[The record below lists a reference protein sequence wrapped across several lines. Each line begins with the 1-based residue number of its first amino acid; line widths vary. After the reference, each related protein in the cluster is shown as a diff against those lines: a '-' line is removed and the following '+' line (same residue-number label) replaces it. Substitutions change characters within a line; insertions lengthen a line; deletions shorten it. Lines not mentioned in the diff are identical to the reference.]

1 MNRQEILFIGC
12 IVLLVFAGICLPASA
27 APTFS
32 NILPTSGTTAGGTSV
47 TITGTG
53 FTGATSVTFGGTAAT
68 SFTVVSNTSI
78 TATTPA
84 GTAGAASIVI
94 TTPGG
99 TATGTYTYTA
109 SAPSFTSVSP
119 TSGTTAGGTSV
130 TITGTGFTGATA
142 VTFGTTPATS
152 FTVNSATSITATT
165 PAGTAGAAEHRY
177 YNTRWH
183 RYRDIHVYS
192 FGTVIYQRF
201 TNIRHNSRW
210 HLSDHYRDRLY
221 RCNCRNLR
229 HYTGN
234 FVHG

>member
-84 GTAGAASIVI
+84 GTAGAA
-94 TTPGG
+94 
-99 TATGTYTYTA
+99 
-109 SAPSFTSVSP
+109 
-119 TSGTTAGGTSV
+119 
-130 TITGTGFTGATA
+130 
-142 VTFGTTPATS
+142 
-152 FTVNSATSITATT
+152 
-165 PAGTAGAAEHRY
+165 EHCY

-192 FGTVIYQRF
+192 FGTVIYQRL
-201 TNIRHNSRW
+201 TDIRYNSRW
-210 HLSDHYRDRLY
+210 HLVTITGTGFTGATAVTFGTTPELRSRLTAPLQLLQQH
-221 RCNCRNLR
+221 RPARQEQASIVITTPGGTATGHTRIQLR
-229 HYTGN
+229 HRHLPA
-234 FVHG
+234 FHQHPAQRPVAPQ

>member
-84 GTAGAASIVI
+84 GTAGAA
-94 TTPGG
+94 
-99 TATGTYTYTA
+99 
-109 SAPSFTSVSP
+109 
-119 TSGTTAGGTSV
+119 
-130 TITGTGFTGATA
+130 
-142 VTFGTTPATS
+142 
-152 FTVNSATSITATT
+152 
-165 PAGTAGAAEHRY
+165 EHRY

-192 FGTVIYQRF
+192 FGTVIYQRL
-201 TNIRHNSRW
+201 TDIRYNSRW
-210 HLSDHYRDRLY
+210 HLSNHHRDWIY